1 MLTKEQFIK
10 SAQGEFQND
19 NTNLWV
25 NVEDVQANVTYD
37 HPETEPFENSEKFDN
52 MPFEEAMTDDIF
64 EELYQSYVE
73 QKKEEE
79 N

>member
-10 SAQGEFQND
+10 AAQGEFQND

-25 NVEDVQANVTYD
+25 DVEGVQANVAYD
-37 HPETEPFENSEKFDN
+37 HPETEPFENSERFDSLSI
-52 MPFEEAMTDDIF
+52 EEAMTDETI

-73 QKKEEE
+73 QKKEED
-79 N
+79 

>member
-25 NVEDVQANVTYD
+25 DVEGVQANVAYD
-37 HPETEPFENSEKFDN
+37 HPETEPFENSERFDD
-52 MPFEEAMTDDIF
+52 MPLDEAMNNDTF
-64 EELYQSYVE
+64 EELYQDYLDQVE
-73 QKKEEE
+73 E
-79 N
+79 